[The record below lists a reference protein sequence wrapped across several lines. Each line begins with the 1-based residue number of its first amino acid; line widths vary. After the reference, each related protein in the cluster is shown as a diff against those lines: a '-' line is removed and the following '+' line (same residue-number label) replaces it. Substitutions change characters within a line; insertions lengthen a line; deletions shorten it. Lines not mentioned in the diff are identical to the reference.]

1 MTQAKINEL
10 RKEVDKVNLEI
21 LRLLSSRGKLVE
33 EIGWLQT
40 ELGLSHYDPVREEEM
55 LKMITEHNQGP
66 YSNDIIKK
74 IFKEIFKASMYLED
88 EEEKKGLLVSRRRKR
103 EDTIIELG
111 EVIIGKAGEPVII
124 AGPCSIESRPQ
135 LEAIAEK
142 VSELGVK
149 ILRGGAFKPRTSPY
163 SFQGL
168 GEEGLKIMRSVANK
182 YNMLAVTEVVDTRGV
197 ELVEEYADMFQIGAR
212 NMSNFELLKAVGRAK
227 KPVVLKRGYMS
238 TMEEYLF
245 AAEYIISQGND
256 RIILCERGIRTFEQ
270 WTRNTLDIS
279 AVALLKGESHLPII
293 VDISHSAGRKDIAI
307 PLAKAALAVG
317 ADGIMMEVH
326 NNPEVALSDGAQQL
340 NLSEFEDLMEGVS
353 NYLS

>member
-1 MTQAKINEL
+1 
-10 RKEVDKVNLEI
+10 
-21 LRLLSSRGKLVE
+21 
-33 EIGWLQT
+33 
-40 ELGLSHYDPVREEEM
+40 
-55 LKMITEHNQGP
+55 MITEHNQGP
-66 YSNDIIKK
+66 YSDDIIKK

-88 EEEKKGLLVSRRRKR
+88 EEEKRGLLVSRKSKR
-103 EDTIIELG
+103 EDTIIEMG
-111 EVIIGKAGEPVII
+111 EVVIGETGKPIII
-124 AGPCSIESRPQ
+124 AGPCSIESRAQ
-135 LEAIAEK
+135 LSAIAEK

-182 YNMLAVTEVVDTRGV
+182 YNMLAVTEVVDTKGV

-227 KPVVLKRGYMS
+227 KPVILKRGYMS

-279 AVALLKGESHLPII
+279 AVALLKKESHLPII

-307 PLAKAALAVG
+307 PLAKASLAVG

-340 NLSEFEDLMEGVS
+340 NLIEFEDLMEGIS